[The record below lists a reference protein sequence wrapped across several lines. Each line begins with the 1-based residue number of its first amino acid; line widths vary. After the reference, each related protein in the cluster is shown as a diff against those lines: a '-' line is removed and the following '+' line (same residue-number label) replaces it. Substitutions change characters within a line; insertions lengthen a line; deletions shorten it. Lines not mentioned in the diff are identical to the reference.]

1 MNENFLKILRPSQKT
16 STLKAKA
23 KASAMLGRIGPLKK
37 TEHTYERV
45 QCSVAGEGRRG
56 HREVIHTHEFHTWI
70 RRKTTHAPLPPQ
82 ARAAAAGQVRVHGAH
97 GARLAAAFNAGKI
110 SSNRVISS
118 RKITSF
124 QPTLMMMSPT

>member
-1 MNENFLKILRPSQKT
+1 METLRPSQKT
-16 STLKAKA
+16 STLKVKA

-45 QCSVAGEGRRG
+45 RCSVAGEGRRG

-82 ARAAAAGQVRVHGAH
+82 ARAAAAGQVRVHGRTVRAWQQRSTQEKSRQTASFH
-97 GARLAAAFNAGKI
+97 LER
-110 SSNRVISS
+110 SRVFS
-118 RKITSF
+118 
-124 QPTLMMMSPT
+124 QL

>member
-1 MNENFLKILRPSQKT
+1 
-16 STLKAKA
+16 
-23 KASAMLGRIGPLKK
+23 MLGRIGPLKK

-82 ARAAAAGQVRVHGAH
+82 ARASAAGQVRAH
-97 GARLAAAFNAGKI
+97 GPRLAAAFNTQEKSRQTA
-110 SSNRVISS
+110 SFHLERSRVFS
-118 RKITSF
+118 
-124 QPTLMMMSPT
+124 QL